1 MEKKRC
7 RVRVLTQS
15 CKLGSDEILSGV
27 SMGCSSP
34 HAFELPPHCRVSFTP
49 GVGGSH
55 LPPVVGGY
63 KKIVSVGW
71 CLLRH
76 IHHYVACLLL
86 SKRGHSVAVRTRA
99 LRTFMS
105 LSLMRLCLVTREPP
119 ACVCFMFLCCTQLF
133 ASFHLLTLLESVRLT
148 SCNFV
153 SKYSRALLYFCISP
167 ALGQALFSRDVV

>member
-63 KKIVSVGW
+63 KKIV
-71 CLLRH
+71 
-76 IHHYVACLLL
+76 L
-86 SKRGHSVAVRTRA
+86 SGLVSVASYPSLCRMLTAFEAGSFCRSSNTCTTHVHAPFLDEVVFGYTRA
-99 LRTFMS
+99 TRMCMFYVSLLHPTLRIIS
-105 LSLMRLCLVTREPP
+105 SSDITRVSPP
-119 ACVCFMFLCCTQLF
+119 
-133 ASFHLLTLLESVRLT
+133 HLL
-148 SCNFV
+148 
-153 SKYSRALLYFCISP
+153 
-167 ALGQALFSRDVV
+167 